1 MGCGHRASVS
11 AEDDLVANLRFLT
24 GLVAPGGVLLLA
36 AWALD
41 HEPVVREVAAPYALY
56 FCFGTLAAAV
66 LLSWYHDQSA
76 LLGVALAVAL
86 AILAKERW
94 PDDINSARLAATF
107 LLPWN
112 FVLFASLRERG
123 VVSFDGVF
131 KIGMVGAQAAAVVWI
146 AGHNTHLVGYFL
158 YWGGQ
163 SGGSS
168 PLPLTAQLSY
178 AFAALTLLALVFLR
192 RTKVEQ
198 GLLWTLAA
206 IFLGVHGSAQA
217 DTLLFYAGTA
227 GLVLVFAVLE
237 HGYDIAYRD
246 ELTGLLG
253 RRAFTSLM
261 ERLGRTYTF
270 AICDVDH
277 FKQFN
282 DKYGHDVGDDV
293 LKMVAAKLSHV
304 EGGGRV
310 FRYGGEEFLVVF
322 RGRSASDAQPFM
334 ESVRNAIADTGFVL
348 RGADRP
354 ARKPMGFRRT
364 DHEKQ
369 QAVTVTISIG
379 IAEKSTRH
387 STPELVL
394 DAADAALYAA
404 KAAGRNCVRLDDTIP
419 A

>member
-1 MGCGHRASVS
+1 
-11 AEDDLVANLRFLT
+11 VARFRFLT

-41 HEPVVREVAAPYALY
+41 HEAVVREVAAPYAIY
-56 FCFGTLAAAV
+56 FCFGALAAAV
-66 LLSWYHDQSA
+66 LLSWYHDQSV

-86 AILAKERW
+86 TVLGRERW
-94 PDDINSARLAATF
+94 PDDTNNVMIAATF
-107 LLPWN
+107 LLPLN
-112 FVLFASLRERG
+112 FVLFASLKDRG
-123 VVSFDGVF
+123 VMTFDGVF
-131 KIGMVGAQAAAVVWI
+131 KIGMVGAQAAAVAWI
-146 AGHNTHLVGYFL
+146 ADLNTHNAGSLL
-158 YWGGQ
+158 HWGEQTGVL
-163 SGGSS
+163 SALS
-168 PLPLTAQLSY
+168 LTAQLSY
-178 AFAALTLLALVFLR
+178 TVAALTLLALVVRR

-198 GLLWTLAA
+198 GLLWALAA
-206 IFLGVHGSAQA
+206 IFLGVHESAKA
-217 DTLLFYAGTA
+217 ETLFLYAGTA

-261 ERLGRTYTF
+261 ERLGRTYAF

-293 LKMVAAKLSHV
+293 LRMVAAKLSHV

-322 RGRSASDAQPFM
+322 RGRSAREAKPFM
-334 ESVRNAIADTGFVL
+334 ESVRHAIADTGFVL
-348 RGADRP
+348 RGAERP
-354 ARKPMGFRRT
+354 ARKPMSFRRT

-369 QAVTVTISIG
+369 RAVTVTISIG
-379 IAEKSTRH
+379 IAEKSIRH

-404 KAAGRNCVRLDDTIP
+404 KAAGRNCVRLDETIP